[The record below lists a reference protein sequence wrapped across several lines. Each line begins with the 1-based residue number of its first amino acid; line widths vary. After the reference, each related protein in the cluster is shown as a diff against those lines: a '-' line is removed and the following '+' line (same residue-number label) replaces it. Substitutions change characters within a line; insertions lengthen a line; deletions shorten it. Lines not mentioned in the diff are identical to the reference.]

1 MQTGLRQR
9 VPFTFKPEDDDND
22 NTVLDDEQQEEILKT
37 LRAATAVMNEQSRLL
52 VWVVVGLSAL
62 LQIVVLFKASPSP
75 LLFLFP
81 NPKAGHI
88 PFSIPLTLLY
98 IAIHANLLVLSDI
111 PNGILQSSQALP
123 LKFLYPVAAIAP
135 SLSIYLR
142 NPWQVSI
149 WWCTTFTMVYLTQ
162 FILDTIEDQNYQV
175 AQLEG
180 LRYRAPGA

>member
-1 MQTGLRQR
+1 MSRADCWFGL
-9 VPFTFKPEDDDND
+9 
-22 NTVLDDEQQEEILKT
+22 LLGY
-37 LRAATAVMNEQSRLL
+37 LRCCKNIAMFQ
-52 VWVVVGLSAL
+52 VWSDFFCR
-62 LQIVVLFKASPSP
+62 QIVVLFKASPSP

-98 IAIHANLLVLSDI
+98 IAIHANLLVLTDI

-123 LKFLYPVAAIAP
+123 LKFLYPLAAVAP